1 MFFQNTK
8 YFNTHMWEEGRRF
21 FKETYRDVYPKGS
34 NVKLLHN
41 LVNISYKM
49 IPSFHQL
56 TFNMFG
62 QEMTSI
68 KITRKLL
75 NTTLLGI

>member
-1 MFFQNTK
+1 MFFENTK
-8 YFNTHMWEEGRRF
+8 YFNTHTWREGRRF
-21 FKETYRDVYPKGS
+21 FKETYSVVYQKEP

-41 LVNISYKM
+41 LVNISYK
-49 IPSFHQL
+49 IILSFHQL

-68 KITRKLL
+68 EITRKLL